1 MSRKRRKRAKSTVI
15 NRPKATIITTTSRGV
30 SVKTITDAS
39 PLAEPENF
47 QFKPASRTVKQ
58 PKKPMRI
65 FLDQNVFAQLEAARV
80 AAGNLEFSGFGFVN
94 VHNADD
100 ETVFEVYEVVV
111 LDVGSP
117 GYTEIPAEKILP
129 LLDRSDA
136 GKMKLWFHRHPLGS
150 DIPGP
155 HNWSA
160 TDDRTAEEEPLGS
173 IPELVK
179 WSISI
184 VRTPQA
190 WVGRF
195 DKYKDG
201 KVTTYHIPVEYGVD
215 QSFIETVTN
224 LRKEYE
230 TRRVVTATA
239 PLFMAATRKHGSPML
254 NFLVRLNNRFTKMI
268 GQLGRK
274 IG

>member
-1 MSRKRRKRAKSTVI
+1 MSNKRRKKAKKAII
-15 NRPKATIITTTSRGV
+15 NYPKATIVTNTAKGRIV
-30 SVKTITDAS
+30 
-39 PLAEPENF
+39 
-47 QFKPASRTVKQ
+47 RTVTQNGTEADAMRFTPAPKKAAK

-65 FLDQNVFAQLEAARV
+65 FLDQNVFAQIEAARV
-80 AAGNLEFSGFGFVN
+80 AAGNLEFSGFGYVN
-94 VHNADD
+94 VHNSD
-100 ETVFEVYEVVV
+100 EETIFEVYEVVV
-111 LDVGSP
+111 LDVGST

-184 VRTPQA
+184 VRTPQT

-201 KVTTYHIPVEYGVD
+201 KVVTYHIPVEYGVD
-215 QSFIETVTN
+215 QSFIDNVTN

-230 TRRVVTATA
+230 ARRVVTATS
-239 PLFMAATRKHGSPML
+239 PLFVPATRKHGSPVL
-254 NFLVRLNNRFTKMI
+254 NFLVRLNYRLTRLI
-268 GQLGRK
+268 GRIGRV

>member
-1 MSRKRRKRAKSTVI
+1 MTKKRRKKAKSAIINYPVATVVT
-15 NRPKATIITTTSRGV
+15 TISRG
-30 SVKTITDAS
+30 
-39 PLAEPENF
+39 
-47 QFKPASRTVKQ
+47 RTVRTISQADTQVEPDYKFTPSTVKK

-80 AAGNLEFSGFGFVN
+80 TASNLEFSGFGFVN
-94 VHNADD
+94 VHNSDE
-100 ETVFEVYEVVV
+100 ETVFEVYDITV

-129 LLDRSDA
+129 ILDRSDS
-136 GKMKLWFHRHPLGS
+136 GKMKLWLHRHPLGS
-150 DIPGP
+150 DVPGP
-155 HNWSA
+155 HNWSG
-160 TDDRTAEEEPLGS
+160 TDDNTAEKEPLGS
-173 IPELVK
+173 LPELVK

-215 QSFIETVTN
+215 QSFVDHVTK
-224 LRKEYE
+224 LRQEYE
-230 TRRVVTATA
+230 SRRVTPVTS
-239 PLFMAATRKHGSPML
+239 PLSVPAKHGSLML
-254 NFLVRLNNRFTKMI
+254 NFLVSLNNRFTRMI
-268 GQLGRK
+268 GRIGRR